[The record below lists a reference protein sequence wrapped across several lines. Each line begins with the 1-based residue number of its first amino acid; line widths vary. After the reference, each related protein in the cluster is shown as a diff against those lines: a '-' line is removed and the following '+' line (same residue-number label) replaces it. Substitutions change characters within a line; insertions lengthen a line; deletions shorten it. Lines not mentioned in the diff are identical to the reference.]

1 LSNDGNIVEEA
12 ESMKVQLG
20 PCPVSKIVLCSADA
34 GPKSQGSGRDEAGF
48 FFKGAAWV
56 GAVRNAAAILGCKFV
71 ILTTAHGM
79 VNSSDV
85 IERYDMHIIPYRSQV
100 AQRWERSIPQVL
112 GRGRFS
118 LMVFY
123 AGGCPRELYM
133 DLLIPILRDLGVS
146 LITFGR
152 PNMYDIGKLEEF
164 VDLITKSI
172 TMEGLASILK
182 HPEELEFI
190 PALT

>member
-1 LSNDGNIVEEA
+1 
-12 ESMKVQLG
+12 
-20 PCPVSKIVLCSADA
+20 
-34 GPKSQGSGRDEAGF
+34 
-48 FFKGAAWV
+48 
-56 GAVRNAAAILGCKFV
+56 
-71 ILTTAHGM
+71 
-79 VNSSDV
+79 
-85 IERYDMHIIPYRSQV
+85 
-100 AQRWERSIPQVL
+100 
-112 GRGRFS
+112 
-118 LMVFY
+118 MVFY